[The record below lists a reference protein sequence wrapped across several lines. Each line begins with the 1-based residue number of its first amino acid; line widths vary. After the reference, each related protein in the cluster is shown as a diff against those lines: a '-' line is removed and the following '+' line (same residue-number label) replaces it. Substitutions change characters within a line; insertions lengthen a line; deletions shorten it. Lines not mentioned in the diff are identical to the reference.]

1 MGSAGKVNID
11 ENFWNLVFM
20 IYWSNCITK
29 KKFSKIGKRRGACNT
44 LVNILTR

>member
-20 IYWSNCITK
+20 IYWSNCNTK
-29 KKFSKIGKRRGACNT
+29 KKFSLNKQVFNFYGAPAT
-44 LVNILTR
+44 P